1 MVSHVYTWRC
11 ALFERGIS
19 RAPIT
24 CDALL
29 LASRSQAMAGRMEAA
44 EWLLGHGA
52 HALTSTSD
60 GLTAER
66 LAAISGHTKVQLI
79 IMAAAAAIAAPSYAA
94 ASSASSG
101 EAAPDRKQH
110 SPARHNLRALSTG
123 RLYRLRKSCC
133 GSGAISS
140 SVLAP
145 APSNLDVASEHA
157 VMTAPST
164 APSVFPS
171 ATASGAPAMILV
183 DGMEVNAATFESL
196 KNIVRKTELHAAE
209 RLQTC
214 WRGNHQH
221 SLSRAPLMSASD
233 HEVHLAPVVGGSLGP
248 PQPPPRRSRGD
259 ASSSIA
265 ETAPGDEL
273 AVDAR
278 CRRMAA
284 GLMDPTT
291 SSVAVETRAQAAH
304 YIDSTLSRELLVKHL
319 KLDLAAMMEKGR
331 VYQPFASESQFVA
344 WRLRFFFCSEQGLCY
359 QKVSSRMRP
368 HGAPRVVP
376 WGAITKVE
384 ALLDDSIYIETLTQ
398 KKYYIKPKGA
408 SDPARNAW
416 AWATRLC
423 QLTQLLGNEVAGH
436 VAMAAYGTLSVRAY
450 GTPKEADNPTC
461 AVSAMLNDCFG
472 DEALYDEL
480 LSSRLLAPTAEA
492 DRTSLA
498 ASVCDLRPGMSHA
511 RASGNGMRQPLPP
524 VAADG
529 PKLEEEGEGE
539 ETAEEAYRR
548 RQWII
553 YFVSVGKYT
562 EALDIGWDNLSP
574 PDPRHPLAAAPGH
587 AR

>member
-1 MVSHVYTWRC
+1 MSTPGG
-11 ALFERGIS
+11 ALLFERGIS

-52 HALTSTSD
+52 DALTSTSD

-319 KLDLAAMMEKGR
+319 KLDLAAMMEKGC
-331 VYQPFASESQFVA
+331 VPAL
-344 WRLRFFFCSEQGLCY
+344 RLRVAVCRGDCA
-359 QKVSSRMRP
+359 SSS
-368 HGAPRVVP
+368 APSRACAIRRCRAGCARTAHARVVP